1 VPSITAA
8 PMLVFRSKVAG
19 RVALQRHP
27 LSNATNFTRRHN
39 STNPTTK
46 KNAVND
52 TIKGASIPVQ
62 NPVAPLPVWQRLG
75 VLSKG
80 IQAYGRS
87 QSKRP
92 YATQFVASLVIY
104 LLGDLSAQNIGGDA
118 YDPHRT
124 LRALVISA
132 CSSIQ
137 TYKWLLWLDF

>member
-1 VPSITAA
+1 MSSITTAL
-8 PMLVFRSKVAG
+8 MLVFRSKVAG
-19 RVALQRHP
+19 RAALRRHP
-27 LSNATNFTRRHN
+27 FSNATNFTRRHN

-46 KNAVND
+46 TNAVDAAVND
-52 TIKGASIPVQ
+52 ASIPVQ
-62 NPVAPLPVWQRLG
+62 NTLAPLPVWQRLG

-87 QSKRP
+87 QTKRP

-104 LLGDLSAQNIGGDA
+104 LLGDLSAQNIGGDE
-118 YDPHRT
+118 YDPYRT

-137 TYKWLLWLDF
+137 TYKWLVWLDF